1 MRHGTAASQAGLL
14 AKITRLGTNLLTVTD
29 GQTLTGQTAKLPD
42 AAPAMISRLPGVTS
56 VQDTGTVSS
65 ADAYRSPL
73 IPPVDPGALTEDAAR
88 LGLRAAA
95 GTSVARGNWLDVATA
110 CQPVA
115 VLGAT
120 AAQRLGIDRIW
131 PGERIRVGGQWF
143 YVAAILKLA
152 VLPEIG
158 SSVLVGYPAMENYVG
173 FDSHAYAIY
182 LRAATSRVQAVGN
195 LLAAQANPETPSQVN
210 VFQPSAALTAQGAFG
225 TLFLG
230 IGAVALLSGAVGVAN
245 IMGFRHLTPPRD
257 RTAPRSGRHQRPPPH
272 PVPGRRHA
280 ARPDDGGDGAALGAG
295 RHRRLRPRRRLGRH
309 HPCPGLG
316 RRARPAVLI
325 GANAG
330 LLPALRAARLSPTEA
345 LWTL

>member
-195 LLAAQANPETPSQVN
+195 LLAAP
-210 VFQPSAALTAQGAFG
+210 
-225 TLFLG
+225 
-230 IGAVALLSGAVGVAN
+230 VGVAT
-245 IMGFRHLTPPRD
+245 IMGVRPRTPPRD

-272 PVPGRRHA
+272 PVPGRRHP

-295 RHRRLRPRRRLGRH
+295 RHRGLRPRRGQGRH
-309 HPCPGLG
+309 PPCPGSG
-316 RRARPAVLI
+316 RRARPAVFI

-330 LLPALRAARLSPTEA
+330 LLPPLRPARLSPTEA